1 METRNVLQPQFL
13 TGGEAIGLQLEKPT
27 CRLKLLDLSWNGLR
41 QGSAKALGSALGVNT
56 SLIELNLEYNALGQ
70 EGVRS
75 CPSPLPNL
83 VTTMGKCKARLR

>member
-27 CRLKLLDLSWNGLR
+27 CRLKLLNLSWNGLR
-41 QGSAKALGSALGVNT
+41 QGSAKALGTALGVNT

-70 EGVRS
+70 EGVRPW
-75 CPSPLPNL
+75 PSPLSNL
-83 VTTMGKCKARLR
+83 IYTIARGAKQD